1 MLKKIIH
8 NTTFTRNVAL
18 PGIIVLVLLSLLSA
32 LFPLRVNNWLTFV
45 QSFIYK
51 NLSWMYILLV
61 SFFVIFLLAV
71 AFSKLGNIRL
81 GADNSEPQYG
91 FFSWIAMLFAA
102 GMGIG
107 LMYFGVSEPM
117 SYYVYP
123 ALPTIVNK
131 AKDAQL
137 ALVMI
142 AIFFVTSADS
152 GILVMNSISTGNDIQ
167 YLSKDEII
175 ADVLREYGRYISSI
189 SDNRNA
195 MVFVDKKPQ

>member
-117 SYYVYP
+117 SHYVYP

-175 ADVLREYGRYISSI
+175 ADVLVEYGRYISSI

>member
-8 NTTFTRNVAL
+8 NTTFTRNVAF

-32 LFPLRVNNWLTFV
+32 LFPLRVNTWLTFV

-117 SYYVYP
+117 SHYMAYSRRSS
-123 ALPTIVNK
+123 K
-131 AKDAQL
+131 ARTVRSPLSSPFRTYKYATS
-137 ALVMI
+137 VM
-142 AIFFVTSADS
+142 A
-152 GILVMNSISTGNDIQ
+152 
-167 YLSKDEII
+167 
-175 ADVLREYGRYISSI
+175 
-189 SDNRNA
+189 
-195 MVFVDKKPQ
+195 